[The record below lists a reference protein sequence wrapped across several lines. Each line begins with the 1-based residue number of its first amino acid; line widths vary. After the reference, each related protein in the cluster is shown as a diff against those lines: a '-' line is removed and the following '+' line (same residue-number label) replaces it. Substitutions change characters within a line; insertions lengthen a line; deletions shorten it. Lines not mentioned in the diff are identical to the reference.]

1 MGKYVFKILM
11 FCIYGYKFLDL
22 SVEGVNYF
30 FLVSGIACKSLI
42 HFTMKLKENPLDMK
56 HRKKKKKKD
65 NRGKKENKENLSVLP
80 PSVSFDGL
88 KTQFSTSFS
97 ISLIFDW
104 ILSQC

>member
-1 MGKYVFKILM
+1 M
-11 FCIYGYKFLDL
+11 FCIYGFKFLDL

-65 NRGKKENKENLSVLP
+65 NRGKKENKEKLSVLP
-80 PSVSFDGL
+80 PS
-88 KTQFSTSFS
+88 
-97 ISLIFDW
+97 ISEMARRLDF
-104 ILSQC
+104 LLHFLFH